1 MLKTARAVPNRLVIE
16 LGDMIPDAGQPGRIG
31 LEFYGFAL
39 PYMGYDVVGLGELEL
54 RAMKMVD
61 EQAIHDLGVP
71 LICANIVREKDNKLF
86 VGKPY
91 IVKKT
96 PSGLRVAVT
105 AVIGEAV
112 VYPAMQKDL
121 GIKVVPPV
129 ESIKQNV
136 PTMRKEAD
144 VVIVLAHVGA
154 EAAAVIASQIDV
166 FGAGQGVDVIL
177 SSHPS
182 AVQKDFQK
190 VGSIV
195 IMHSKNNCKYVG
207 KLTLDI
213 DAQGKITAA
222 NGEYAPLHDKIED
235 DVEIARLIQTTV
247 KRVRQHYQTIS
258 ATHNAQL
265 NASGSEPPTFV
276 GADKC
281 TKCHGDIGKS
291 WKKTDHA
298 KAYDALK
305 KRDRAS
311 LRNPYCLSCHT
322 TGFDLP
328 GGFRREAE
336 TPHLKSVQCE
346 SCHGAGSVHVEKPED
361 KGYGAISQDTCLQCH
376 DKANSP
382 DFDYVKYLPKIRH

>member
-1 MLKTARAVPNRLVIE
+1 MLKTARAVPNRLVIQ

-31 LEFYGFAL
+31 LEFYAFAL
-39 PYMGYDVVGLGELEL
+39 PYMGYDAAGLGELEL

-61 EQAIHDLGVP
+61 EQAVLDLGVP
-71 LICANIVREKDNKLF
+71 LICSNVIREKDNKLF

-91 IVKKT
+91 IVKKI

-121 GIKVVPPV
+121 GIKVLPPV
-129 ESIKQNV
+129 EAIKANV
-136 PTMRKEAD
+136 PKMRKEAD
-144 VVIVLAHVGA
+144 IVIVLAHMGA
-154 EAAAVIASQIDV
+154 EAAVVLASAVQDDA
-166 FGAGQGVDVIL
+166 AGQGVDVIL

-182 AVQKDFQK
+182 ALEKEFQK
-190 VGSIV
+190 VGNIAV
-195 IMHSKNNCKYVG
+195 MHAKNNCKYVG

-222 NGEYAPLHDKIED
+222 NGENAPLHDKIED
-235 DVEIARLIQTTV
+235 DIEIARLIQTTV
-247 KRVRQHYQTIS
+247 KRVRSHYQTIS

-265 NASGSEPPTFV
+265 NASGSEPPKFV

-281 TKCHGDIGKS
+281 GKCHEDIGKS

-298 KAYDALK
+298 KAYDGLK
-305 KRDRAS
+305 KRDPAS
-311 LRNPYCLSCHT
+311 LRNPYCVSCHT
-322 TGFDLP
+322 TGFDMP
-328 GGFRREAE
+328 GGFSREAV

-346 SCHGAGSVHVEKPED
+346 SCHGPGSVHLEKPQVQ
-361 KGYGAISQDTCLQCH
+361 GYGAISQATCLQCH
-376 DKANSP
+376 DKGNSP
-382 DFDYVKYLPKIRH
+382 DFDYEKYLPKVRH